1 MGIFHKG
8 MNKTLTILFTTLA
21 LTGCSTSNS
30 NLNDGS
36 GSIIESNSFS
46 YEVGYELGISGS
58 IGQMIFYGQSDN
70 PTDACRF
77 VIQMS
82 REGTTND
89 GIDWVSLN
97 EEDFLKGCLA
107 GTDEAHPE
115 AVWNE

>member
-1 MGIFHKG
+1 MDTFHKSTY
-8 MNKTLTILFTTLA
+8 KCLTLISIALA
-21 LTGCSTSNS
+21 LTGCSSAST

-36 GSIIESNSFS
+36 ETIIESNSFS

-70 PTDACRF
+70 PTDACSF

-97 EEDFLKGCLA
+97 EDDFLKGCLA

>member
-1 MGIFHKG
+1 MNTFHKSAYKSLAFIC
-8 MNKTLTILFTTLA
+8 MALA
-21 LTGCSTSNS
+21 LSGCSSEGTND
-30 NLNDGS
+30 NDGS
-36 GSIIESNSFS
+36 EAIIESNSFS

-70 PTDACRF
+70 PNDACRF